1 MADFKVIGNTELN
14 TDGVQT
20 GMQKVGSI
28 AKKGFGIAAGAT
40 VAATAAV
47 VGLTKA
53 AISSYADY
61 EQLTGGVETLFK
73 ESSVDLIAYAKD
85 AYVTAGMSSNKYMEI
100 VTGFSASLLQSL
112 EGDTAAAAEKADQ
125 AMVDMSDNAN
135 KMGTSME
142 SITNTYQGFAKQ
154 NFTMLDNL
162 KLGYGG
168 TKTEMQRLLADA
180 SAISGIDYDISSYA
194 DIVDAIHTVQTEM
207 NITGTTALEAS
218 TTISGSF
225 TSMSAAWANLLT
237 GMADPSQSIEN
248 LIGDFVGT
256 VETFADNLIPVIAS
270 TLPKIVSGIGS
281 IVNQLAANIPAI
293 LAELLPAFVESINSL
308 VTTLAENLP
317 AILQIF
323 VDMIPQIID
332 VIITV
337 LPLLV
342 KAGIDIVVSLIKG
355 LAAALPDLIPTMVT
369 ALLDVIDAIIENLDV
384 FIEAGISIILGLVD
398 GLIQAIPVIIE
409 ALPRIIGSIITAVIE
424 AIPLLIEGAIA
435 LVLGLVQA
443 LPLII
448 MALVQ
453 ALPTIIIAVVEG
465 LVNAIPI
472 LIQGAIAL
480 IMGLVEALPLII
492 MALIEAIPLIITSVI
507 EALITAIPMLIKGA
521 IELVIGIVKA
531 LPQIILALIKA
542 IPTIIVA
549 IIEAFASMGTDFK
562 NMGTDLVVGLWNG
575 LKEKWEW
582 LKDKAKELATGLI
595 DGFKGIFGIESPS
608 KEFAWIG
615 KMNMEGLEKG
625 MEDNNPFDQMKQNLK
640 AGLGSL
646 QNVMQLELNGS
657 VRENS
662 AVAGTSGS
670 IINNF
675 YDTQTSPDAIART
688 VGKTMTFG
696 LARAF

>member
-14 TDGVQT
+14 TDGMKS
-20 GMQKVGSI
+20 GMANVGSI
-28 AKKGFGIAAGAT
+28 AKKGFGIAA
-40 VAATAAV
+40 AATGALVAGV
-47 VGLTKA
+47 TLATKA
-53 AISSYADY
+53 LWEQAKATAETTDRIDKMSQKIGISREAFQEWDYVISQNGGNVDGLAIGMKKLSV
-61 EQLTGGVETLFK
+61 LTDEAINGG
-73 ESSVDLIAYAKD
+73 
-85 AYVTAGMSSNKYMEI
+85 
-100 VTGFSASLLQSL
+100 
-112 EGDTAAAAEKADQ
+112 
-125 AMVDMSDNAN
+125 
-135 KMGTSME
+135 
-142 SITNTYQGFAKQ
+142 
-154 NFTMLDNL
+154 
-162 KLGYGG
+162 
-168 TKTEMQRLLADA
+168 
-180 SAISGIDYDISSYA
+180 
-194 DIVDAIHTVQTEM
+194 
-207 NITGTTALEAS
+207 EA
-218 TTISGSF
+218 
-225 TSMSAAWANLLT
+225 
-237 GMADPSQSIEN
+237 Q
-248 LIGDFVGT
+248 
-256 VETFADNLIPVIAS
+256 VETFKRLGISMETVKNSSPEEVFELSIKALQGMEESAERTALANDLLGKSAIDLAPLLNATAES
-270 TLPKIVSGIGS
+270 TQELKDQAREYGLVVSDEVVDAGVQFTDS
-281 IVNQLAANIPAI
+281 LDKLKRTMEALKTTAI
-293 LAELLPAFVESINSL
+293 AELLPSFTMITDGFAGLVAGTSDGSEIGGGIELLLQKLEEALPKLLGFVEMLIQAIVPMIPTILQTFIEGMIKIIPSL
-308 VTTLAENLP
+308 IPVFFNAFLQIFQSLLKMLPQLVQMGMSMIVSLMQGIAQVLPEIIPTIVDVVLQMIEVLIENLP
-317 AILQIF
+317 
-323 VDMIPQIID
+323 M
-332 VIITV
+332 
-337 LPLLV
+337 
-342 KAGIDIVVSLIKG
+342 
-355 LAAALPDLIPTMVT
+355 
-369 ALLDVIDAIIENLDV
+369 